1 MSNEIMGVGSGLAA
15 AITHA
20 TPPPA
25 TKPRLEVEDT
35 VRKEAVKPV
44 RAAASTPV
52 PDEPTIQVDLQ
63 EMRQKLDE
71 AIRLLNEQAAAN
83 GRGLDFSL
91 DEKLN
96 RQVIIVK
103 KTETGEVVRQ
113 IPTDVAIK
121 VAHNIEDIKG
131 LLLDQRG

>member
-1 MSNEIMGVGSGLAA
+1 MSNEIMGVGSGLVAA
-15 AITHA
+15 MPHA
-20 TPPPA
+20 NPPPN

-44 RAAASTPV
+44 RTPV
-52 PDEPTIQVDLQ
+52 PEPPTIQVDPQ
-63 EMRQKLDE
+63 EMLQNLDE

-83 GRGLDFSL
+83 GRGLNFSL

-113 IPTDVAIK
+113 IPTDVAIR

>member
-15 AITHA
+15 AMTHVN
-20 TPPPA
+20 PPPA

-35 VRKEAVKPV
+35 VHKEAVKPV
-44 RAAASTPV
+44 RAAAPA
-52 PDEPTIQVDLQ
+52 PAPYAPTVQVDPQ
-63 EMRQKLDE
+63 EMLQNLDE

-83 GRGLDFSL
+83 GRGLNFSV

-96 RQVIIVK
+96 RQVITVK

>member
-15 AITHA
+15 AMTHA
-20 TPPPA
+20 NPPPA
-25 TKPRLEVEDT
+25 TKPRLEVEDA
-35 VRKEAVKPV
+35 VRKELIKPT
-44 RAAASTPV
+44 RAPASTPV
-52 PDEPTIQVDLQ
+52 PDAPTVKVDPQ
-63 EMRQKLDE
+63 EMLQNLDE

-83 GRGLDFSL
+83 GRGLNFSV